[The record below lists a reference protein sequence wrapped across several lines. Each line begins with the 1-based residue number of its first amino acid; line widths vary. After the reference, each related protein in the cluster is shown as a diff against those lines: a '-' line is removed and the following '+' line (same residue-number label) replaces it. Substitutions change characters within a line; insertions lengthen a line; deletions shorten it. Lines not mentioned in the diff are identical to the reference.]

1 MSLTTNIAD
10 RPQPRRGE
18 IWWVN
23 FDPTI
28 GAEIRKSRPAVVVS
42 SDAIGKLPVKLV
54 APVTDWKDW
63 YATQHWLVELTPDPL
78 NGLAKHSAVDTL
90 QLRGV
95 DLQRFDSRL
104 GRLSSDTLDEVIAA
118 IAIVIEYS

>member
-1 MSLTTNIAD
+1 LTTNNANL
-10 RPQPRRGE
+10 PQPKRGE

-23 FDPTI
+23 FEPTI
-28 GAEIRKSRPAVVVS
+28 GAEIKKKRPAVVVS
-42 SDAIGKLPVKLV
+42 SDAVGRLPVKLV
-54 APVTDWKDW
+54 APITDWKDR
-63 YATQHWLVELTPDPL
+63 YAAQHWLVELVPNSS
-78 NGLAKHSAVDTL
+78 NGLVKHSAVDTL

-104 GRLSSDTLDEVIAA
+104 GRLSSDILDEVIAA